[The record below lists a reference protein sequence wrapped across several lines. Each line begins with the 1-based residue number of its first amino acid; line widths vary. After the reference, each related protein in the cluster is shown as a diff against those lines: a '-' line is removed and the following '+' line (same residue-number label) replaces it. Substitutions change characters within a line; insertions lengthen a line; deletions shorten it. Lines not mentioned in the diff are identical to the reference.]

1 MATKLDKEAKAYAWK
16 VYNAAYHSMS
26 YSMEEML
33 LDIEKT
39 YKVAYKAGAQQQ
51 KSKLQHHKKRD

>member
-1 MATKLDKEAKAYAWK
+1 MSTKLDKEAKDYAWK

-33 LDIEKT
+33 LDLEKT
-39 YKVAYKAGAQQQ
+39 YKVAYRAGAQQQ
-51 KSKLQHHKKRD
+51 KSKLQHKNRD